1 MIPPLLRL
9 CLCYAALSLLWVLFS
24 ESLLHWAIDDQPGAT
39 FWQLAKG
46 AFFVLLSSFLMYRL
60 GSHYQRRLAAQQRAR
75 HADESSL
82 RQAAAVFDS
91 TQEGV
96 LVTDPQQRIVHV
108 NPAFSRIT
116 GYSADEV
123 LGQTPK
129 LFASGKHDPA
139 FYETMWQSLQEDGI
153 WSGEIW
159 NRRRSGEV
167 YPQWQNLR
175 SIHDGQ
181 GRISHYVAV
190 FSDLSALKRSRD
202 ELDRLA
208 HYDPLVSLPNRL
220 LFSERAKQD
229 LDRARNGKRTGALL
243 LIDLDHFKDINESL
257 GHSVGD
263 ALLQAVATRLVT
275 HLQDGMTLARIGG
288 DEFAMLCEN
297 FSAEQ
302 AAALAVRILDS
313 LSQAYHLGDNDLFCS
328 ASIGIVPYPD
338 EVLNVEQ
345 LMSNADSA
353 LFKAKSKGRST
364 YAFYSQELTSQAQ
377 QRVELAVA
385 LRQALEQ
392 QELRVHYQAIYDLGS
407 GRIVGFEALVRWHHP
422 EQGLIPP
429 GAFIPVAEESGLISA
444 IDRWVLE
451 QACRQMRK
459 WLNSGLSLKFVAVNI
474 SSRLFGNPQ
483 LDREVAR
490 ILFNTGLE
498 ANYLELEIT
507 ESAVMQDPDA
517 AIELLRRLRA
527 LGVQLAIDDFGT
539 GYSSL
544 LRLKRMNVHKLKIDQ
559 GFVSGLPSDRDDAAI
574 TRSVI
579 GLAHN
584 LGLHVVAEGIE
595 VAEQAAFLLEHGC
608 DYGQGYGFARP
619 QPVANIDWQS
629 TRMTYG
635 QRTPATNVD
644 TDPDGLVPP
653 PELSCRQGTQRA
665 SGSL

>member
-1 MIPPLLRL
+1 MNTPLLRL
-9 CLCYAALSLLWVLFS
+9 CLGYAALSLLWVLLS
-24 ESLLHWAIDDQPGAT
+24 EPLLRWLVEDQSHAVR
-39 FWQLAKG
+39 WQLAKG
-46 AFFVLLSSFLMYRL
+46 SLFVILTSVLMYKL
-60 GSHYQRRLAAQQRAR
+60 GQHYQYRLTAQQLAR
-75 HADESSL
+75 RADESSL

-96 LVTDPQQRIVHV
+96 LVTDPQQHIVHV

-116 GYSADEV
+116 GYAAEEV

-129 LFASGKHDPA
+129 LFASGKHDAA
-139 FYETMWQSLQEDGI
+139 FYQTMWHDLHKDGI

-175 SIHDGQ
+175 SIQDDQGQ
-181 GRISHYVAV
+181 ISHYVAV

-208 HYDPLVSLPNRL
+208 HYDPLVGLPNRL

-275 HLQDGMTLARIGG
+275 HLRDGMTLARIGG

-297 FSAEQ
+297 YSADQ
-302 AAALAVRILDS
+302 AAALAVRILES
-313 LSQAYHLGDNDLFCS
+313 LSQPYHLNDTDMFSS

-338 EVLNVEQ
+338 QVQNVEQ
-345 LMSNADSA
+345 LMRNADSA
-353 LFKAKSKGRST
+353 LFKAKGKGRST
-364 YAFYSQELTSQAQ
+364 YAFYSHELTSQAQ

-392 QELRVHYQAIYDLGS
+392 QELRVHYQSIYDLES
-407 GRIVGFEALVRWHHP
+407 GRVVGFEALVRWQHP
-422 EQGLIPP
+422 DQGLIPP

-444 IDRWVLE
+444 IDHWVLE
-451 QACRQMRK
+451 QSCRQMRK
-459 WLNSGLSLKFVAVNI
+459 WLNSGLSLSFVAVNI
-474 SSRLFGNPQ
+474 SSRLFSNSE
-483 LDREVAR
+483 LDREITR

-498 ANYLELEIT
+498 AKYLELEIT

-517 AIELLRRLRA
+517 AVELLQRLRA

-559 GFVSGLPSDRDDAAI
+559 GFVSGLPDDRDDAAI

-584 LGLHVVAEGIE
+584 LGLQVVAEGIE
-595 VAEQAAFLLEHGC
+595 VSRQAAFLLEHGC

-619 QPVANIDWQS
+619 QPVVDIDWRT
-629 TRMTYG
+629 TRMDYG
-635 QRTPATNVD
+635 QNVRRPSI
-644 TDPDGLVPP
+644 TEPG
-653 PELSCRQGTQRA
+653 
-665 SGSL
+665 

>member
-1 MIPPLLRL
+1 MNLPLLRL
-9 CLCYAALSLLWVLFS
+9 CLCYAVLSLLWVLLG
-24 ESLLHWAIDDQPGAT
+24 ESLLLSLIDDPQHSI

-46 AFFVLLSSFLMYRL
+46 SFFVMLTSALMYKL
-60 GSHYQRRLAAQQRAR
+60 GQHYQRRLSAQQLAR
-75 HADESSL
+75 RADESSL

-91 TQEGV
+91 TLEGV
-96 LVTDPQQRIVHV
+96 LVTDSQQHIVHV

-116 GYSADEV
+116 GYAAEEV

-129 LFASGKHDPA
+129 LFASGKHDAA
-139 FYETMWQSLQEDGI
+139 FYQTMWHDLHKEGI

-175 SIHDGQ
+175 SIQDEQGQ
-181 GRISHYVAV
+181 ISHYVAV

-208 HYDPLVSLPNRL
+208 HYDPLVGLPNRL

-229 LDRARNGKRTGALL
+229 LDRTRNARRTGALL

-297 FSAEQ
+297 FSADQ
-302 AAALAVRILDS
+302 AAALAVRILEN
-313 LSQAYHLGDNDLFCS
+313 LSQPYHLNDTDLFSS

-338 EVLNVEQ
+338 QVQNVEQ
-345 LMSNADSA
+345 LMRNADSA
-353 LFKAKSKGRST
+353 LFKAKGKGRST
-364 YAFYSQELTSQAQ
+364 YAFYSHELTSQAQ
-377 QRVELAVA
+377 QRVELGVA

-392 QELRVHYQAIYDLGS
+392 QELRVHYQSIYDLES
-407 GRIVGFEALVRWHHP
+407 GRIVGFEALVRWQHP

-429 GAFIPVAEESGLISA
+429 GTFIPVAEESGLISA

-451 QACRQMRK
+451 QSCRQMSK
-459 WLNSGLSLKFVAVNI
+459 WLSSGLSLSFVAVNI
-474 SSRLFGNPQ
+474 SSRLFSNSA
-483 LDREVAR
+483 LDREIAR
-490 ILFNTGLE
+490 ILFDTGLE
-498 ANYLELEIT
+498 AKYLELEIT

-517 AIELLRRLRA
+517 AVELLQRLRA

-559 GFVSGLPSDRDDAAI
+559 GFVSGLPDDRDDAAI

-584 LGLHVVAEGIE
+584 LGLQVVAEGIE
-595 VAEQAAFLLEHGC
+595 ASRQASFLLEHGC

-619 QPVANIDWQS
+619 QPMADIDWQA
-629 TRMTYG
+629 TGMDYG
-635 QRTPATNVD
+635 QNT
-644 TDPDGLVPP
+644 
-653 PELSCRQGTQRA
+653 RQPLPGEP
-665 SGSL
+665 G

>member
-1 MIPPLLRL
+1 MNPPLLRL
-9 CLCYAALSLLWVLFS
+9 CLCYAVLSLLWVLLG
-24 ESLLHWAIDDQPGAT
+24 ESLLHRLIADPQHSML
-39 FWQLAKG
+39 WQLAKG
-46 AFFVLLSSFLMYRL
+46 AFFVILTSVLMYRL
-60 GSHYQRRLAAQQRAR
+60 GQHYQNRLAAQQLAR
-75 HADESSL
+75 RADESSL

-96 LVTDPQQRIVHV
+96 LVTDPQQHIVHV

-116 GYSADEV
+116 GYAAEEV

-129 LFASGKHDPA
+129 LFASGKHDAA
-139 FYETMWQSLQEDGI
+139 FYQTMWHDLHKDGI

-175 SIHDGQ
+175 SIRDEQGQ
-181 GRISHYVAV
+181 VSHYVAV

-208 HYDPLVSLPNRL
+208 HYDPLVGLPNRL

-229 LDRARNGKRTGALL
+229 LDRARNAKRTGALL

-297 FSAEQ
+297 YSADQ
-302 AAALAVRILDS
+302 AAALAVRILEH
-313 LSQAYHLGDNDLFCS
+313 LSQPYHLNDNDLFCS

-338 EVLNVEQ
+338 QVQNVEQ
-345 LMSNADSA
+345 LMRNADSA
-353 LFKAKSKGRST
+353 LFKAKGKGRST
-364 YAFYSQELTSQAQ
+364 YAFYSHELTSQAQ
-377 QRVELAVA
+377 QRVELGVA

-392 QELRVHYQAIYDLGS
+392 QELRVHYQSIYDLES
-407 GRIVGFEALVRWHHP
+407 GRIVGFEALVRWQHP

-429 GAFIPVAEESGLISA
+429 GTFIPVAEESGLISA
-444 IDRWVLE
+444 IDHWVLE
-451 QACRQMRK
+451 QSCRQMRK
-459 WLNSGLSLKFVAVNI
+459 WLSSGLSLSFVAVNI
-474 SSRLFGNPQ
+474 SSRLFSNAA
-483 LDREVAR
+483 LDREIAR

-498 ANYLELEIT
+498 AKYLELEIT

-517 AIELLRRLRA
+517 AVELLQRLRA

-559 GFVSGLPSDRDDAAI
+559 GFVSGLPDDRDDAAI

-584 LGLHVVAEGIE
+584 LGLQVVAEGVE
-595 VAEQAAFLLEHGC
+595 SSRQAAFLLEHGC

-619 QPVANIDWQS
+619 QPVADIDWQA
-629 TRMTYG
+629 TGMDYG
-635 QRTPATNVD
+635 QHALR
-644 TDPDGLVPP
+644 
-653 PELSCRQGTQRA
+653 LSPMH
-665 SGSL
+665 S